1 MLCGVMVS
9 LAAPCIGLSGKVPQ
23 WGCVSVFVALGAVKA
38 GSLGGRK
45 EGNWPPRAKKRQK
58 MVESETSETKRT
70 HRTHRLF
77 PPFPRT
83 ALQGVARD
91 PQRPT
96 HRCRTPRRIAGD
108 GTGDSRAHFTPL
120 GRLTHQTCVEPPR
133 ASTAKAAAWAVK
145 GAWGQ
150 RRSSSWAHVR
160 VAHDRREA
168 VHNTRVAA
176 QGCTCLRS
184 IEGGHGWSCLVSPPA
199 RAQNGSSRGLETD
212 AKSYE
217 VQGSGRGGR
226 GYRQG

>member
-1 MLCGVMVS
+1 MCDVGCIKYFVVRCNGIIGRPMYWAVRKGAAVGMRVRFCGPRRS
-9 LAAPCIGLSGKVPQ
+9 QSWLFGRAERRKSAGRGEKTAKNGGIPEIPEKNWTSWTSP
-23 WGCVSVFVALGAVKA
+23 FPAV
-38 GSLGGRK
+38 
-45 EGNWPPRAKKRQK
+45 
-58 MVESETSETKRT
+58 
-70 HRTHRLF
+70 
-77 PPFPRT
+77 PRT

-108 GTGDSRAHFTPL
+108 GTGDLRAQFMPL

-150 RRSSSWAHVR
+150 RRSSSWAHFR

-168 VHNTRVAA
+168 VHNTWVAA

-217 VQGSGRGGR
+217 G
-226 GYRQG
+226 

>member
-1 MLCGVMVS
+1 MEGGKKE
-9 LAAPCIGLSGKVPQ
+9 IGRPQHKSWLISGKVEKVERTQTSGTSP
-23 WGCVSVFVALGAVKA
+23 FPAV
-38 GSLGGRK
+38 
-45 EGNWPPRAKKRQK
+45 
-58 MVESETSETKRT
+58 
-70 HRTHRLF
+70 
-77 PPFPRT
+77 PRT

-108 GTGDSRAHFTPL
+108 GTGDSRAQFMAL

-150 RRSSSWAHVR
+150 RRSSSWAHFR

-168 VHNTRVAA
+168 VHNTWVAA